1 MCGHAFGP
9 PFLLINLIGAS
20 FAGYFFPRMNKLV
33 VESKE
38 GKRFIGFFFGMVPID
53 TNAFQLTVLCT
64 FSVNTFVSV
73 LFCVVNS

>member
-1 MCGHAFGP
+1 MILLLFLLVTLLSIHVAGMHLAP

-38 GKRFIGFFFGMVPID
+38 GKRFIGFFFWYG
-53 TNAFQLTVLCT
+53 AY
-64 FSVNTFVSV
+64 
-73 LFCVVNS
+73 